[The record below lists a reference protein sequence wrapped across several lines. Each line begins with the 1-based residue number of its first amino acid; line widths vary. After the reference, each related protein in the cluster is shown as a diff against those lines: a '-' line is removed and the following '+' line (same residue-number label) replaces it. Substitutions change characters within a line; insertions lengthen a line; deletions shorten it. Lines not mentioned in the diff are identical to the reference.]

1 MEKRPYGTGCYPPA
15 SMAWADV
22 ALFDWIAIAVFAFCT
37 VVYHVGY
44 YLISER
50 VPMKTVRGKI
60 HRYRRDWVEGVIK
73 TRNYIMAVQA
83 VRNLIMTTTFL
94 ASSMLLVMAFIF
106 NYIITGRLER
116 DTEAST
122 RGDEPLFRLEHGELF
137 GFKVYLL
144 LGLFVFAF
152 LSFLLAIRLL
162 NQFTVLIGVSPE
174 LVAQVE
180 GLDPADYLAHIL
192 NMAASRH
199 TYGLRAAYFAI
210 PAGAW
215 LFSTEAFLALTL
227 GIWFMLVFVLDT
239 RNVTKG
245 NMVRGSQQPPPQPA
259 GGTGAGPPTSSA
271 AGAAANPPPRS
282 PPGLL

>member
-1 MEKRPYGTGCYPPA
+1 
-15 SMAWADV
+15 MAWADI
-22 ALFDWIAIAVFAFCT
+22 AIFDWIAIAIFASCT
-37 VVYHVGY
+37 VVYHIVY
-44 YLISER
+44 YLVSER
-50 VPMKTVRGKI
+50 APMKTVRGKI

-116 DTEAST
+116 DTQERVSQGAAGNET
-122 RGDEPLFRLEHGELF
+122 VTVNEPLFRIEHGELF

-162 NQFTVLIGVSPE
+162 NQFSILIGVSPE
-174 LVAQVE
+174 LIGQVE
-180 GLDPADYLAHIL
+180 GIEPADYLAHIL
-192 NMAASRH
+192 NKAASRH

-215 LFSTEAFLALTL
+215 LFSTEAFVALTV

-239 RNVTKG
+239 RNVTKLD
-245 NMVRGSQQPPPQPA
+245 MFRTMPPPPTPA
-259 GGTGAGPPTSSA
+259 TGGTGAGPPTG
-271 AGAAANPPPRS
+271 GASGTNPNPPKT
-282 PPGLL
+282 GG

>member
-1 MEKRPYGTGCYPPA
+1 
-15 SMAWADV
+15 MAWADV
-22 ALFDWIAIAVFAFCT
+22 ALFDWIAVGTFAFCT
-37 VVYHVGY
+37 IVYHVVY

-50 VPMKTVRGKI
+50 APMKTVRGKI

-106 NYIITGRLER
+106 NYIITGRLEEQVQGNQ
-116 DTEAST
+116 T
-122 RGDEPLFRLEHGELF
+122 GDPLFRIEHGELF

-144 LGLFVFAF
+144 LGLFAFAF
-152 LSFLLAIRLL
+152 FSFLLAIRLL
-162 NQFTVLIGVSPE
+162 NQFSVLIGVSPE
-174 LVAQVE
+174 LIAQVE

-192 NMAASRH
+192 NKAASRH

-227 GIWFMLVFVLDT
+227 GIWSMLVFVLDT

-245 NMVRGSQQPPPQPA
+245 DMVRGSMPPAQQAA
-259 GGTGAGPPTSSA
+259 GSGAGPPTSSA
-271 AGAAANPPPRS
+271 SSGANPPPKT
-282 PPGLL
+282 G